1 MMKESEEK
9 SRKLIADPRRRVFLL
24 PMKSAR
30 PPPIRL
36 KTIDTTEPIVK
47 IMPTTEIGIP
57 RTSSKYK
64 AMNGQVAA
72 KPNDLTNDAML
83 IAQSFLLD
91 SKKRSLRFNPD
102 VPALI
107 HGDIIK

>member
-1 MMKESEEK
+1 MKDMDEK
-9 SRKLIADPRRRVFLL
+9 SRKLIADPSMSVFLL
-24 PMKSAR
+24 PMKSAS

-36 KTIDTTEPIVK
+36 KTIDTTDPRVK
-47 IMPTTEIGIP
+47 IIPTTDIGMP

-83 IAQSFLLD
+83 IAQSFRLD
-91 SKKRSLRFNPD
+91 SKKRSLSFNSD
-102 VPALI
+102 VPGLI
-107 HGDIIK
+107 HGNIIK